1 MWIYFSRWKLDRTL
15 INKIKMK
22 NEKIF
27 ITGGAGFL
35 GKSLVKK
42 LYLDNEITI
51 FSRDEAKHYYMKKEF
66 PSVNFIVGDIRNKDL
81 LIRKSRNHSVGIF
94 AASLK
99 QIEACDENYEEAS
112 KIIIDGAFNSRIA
125 AEENNFKSGCFISSD
140 KSRAATTIYG
150 AMKYVAGEG
159 FISGESNCKLT
170 TAIYGNVTN
179 STGSIIPL
187 IWNFI
192 NKKQELSL
200 YGENMTRF
208 LLDVEDAMDLILK
221 STNYQNCNLIPVAK
235 SFRIKDLFE
244 IYSELF
250 GLKYKITNPRTGEK
264 IHEIMASNEE
274 IRRME
279 FINNDNL
286 YLLHPKK
293 EINKLSFINNEYS
306 SKDCTLSKNELL
318 EYLKNK
324 NFYK

>member
-1 MWIYFSRWKLDRTL
+1 M
-15 INKIKMK
+15 MK

-35 GKSLVKK
+35 GKNLIKK
-42 LYLDNEITI
+42 LYSKNEITVY
-51 FSRDEAKHYYMKKEF
+51 SRDESKHYFLKKQF
-66 PSVNFIVGDIRNKDL
+66 PSVNFIIGDIRNKDL
-81 LIRKSRNHSVGIF
+81 LIRKSKNHTVGIF

-112 KIIIDGAFNSRIA
+112 KIIIDGAFNSRLA
-125 AEENNFKSGCFISSD
+125 AEENKFKSACFISSD

-159 FISGESNCKLT
+159 FISGISNVKLT
-170 TAIYGNVTN
+170 TAIYGNVMN

-192 NKKQELSL
+192 KDNKSLTL

-208 LLDVEDAMDLILK
+208 LLDVEDAIDLIFK
-221 STNYQNCNLIPVAK
+221 STKYQNCSLVPVTK
-235 SFRIKDLFE
+235 SFKIQDLFE
-244 IYSELF
+244 IYSKEF
-250 GLKYKITNPRTGEK
+250 KLKYQISKPRTGEK
-264 IHEIMASNEE
+264 IHEIMSSSEE
-274 IRRME
+274 VRRLE
-279 FINNDNL
+279 FIKSDNL

-293 EINKLSFINNEYS
+293 EINAVSFENDEYS
-306 SKDCTLSKNELL
+306 SRDRCLSKDELYD
-318 EYLKNK
+318 YLKSK